1 MAKSGD
7 ALPPL
12 NLERSSPEELFQ
24 RYQKPVIAGV
34 VVLGLAIGGG
44 WMYKRSAEI
53 KEVRAAEALALA
65 EAQYTQ
71 GGAEGV
77 QPELARVATRYAG
90 TTAGAQAALV
100 SAQLHLEIGQAD
112 SALARIG
119 GALRKAPAHMRSGL
133 LSLEAAAKVA
143 QGDLAAGA
151 AAYEAAASASQF
163 SQERDALMITAARV
177 RASAGDVA
185 AAVAILEEIAAR
197 EDSPHAAEAR
207 LRLGEVR
214 NKS

>member
-1 MAKSGD
+1 MAKSG
-7 ALPPL
+7 ASLPPL
-12 NLERSSPEELFQ
+12 DMERSSPEELFQ

-34 VVLGLAIGGG
+34 VVLGLALGGG

-53 KEVRAAEALALA
+53 KEVRAAEALAG
-65 EAQYTQ
+65 AQMQYQQ

-90 TTAGAQAALV
+90 TAAGAQAAMV

-112 SALARIG
+112 SALARLEP
-119 GALRKAPAHMRSGL
+119 ALAKAPSYLRSGL
-133 LSLEAAAKVA
+133 LTLRAAAKVA

-151 AAYEAAASASQF
+151 ADYEAAAHATQF

-177 RASAGDVA
+177 RATAGETD

-197 EDSPHAAEAR
+197 EDSPHSAEAR